1 MINVKDTFKINDFY
15 CVSVLTK
22 YKSEIKHL
30 IKGFRANEKILC
42 EVTSESTTINMEK
55 NVTYFSELVKGIKLI
70 SSKEIENEVDRIRN
84 YYSIIV
90 DTNSFSYEDRLKS
103 KLSFI
108 GIVKVKEELKDSLVE
123 VQLIG
128 TNTTSI
134 FNEKS
139 DKGILIYFY
148 GNSVIGTKKCKAIF
162 KNAFGKLIDIDFELI
177 Y

>member
-1 MINVKDTFKINDFY
+1 M
-15 CVSVLTK
+15 S
-22 YKSEIKHL
+22 
-30 IKGFRANEKILC
+30 
-42 EVTSESTTINMEK
+42 
-55 NVTYFSELVKGIKLI
+55 KGIVGRLFATEMKV
-70 SSKEIENEVDRIRN
+70 ENEVDRIRN
-84 YYSIIV
+84 SYSIIV

-128 TNTTSI
+128 TNSTSI